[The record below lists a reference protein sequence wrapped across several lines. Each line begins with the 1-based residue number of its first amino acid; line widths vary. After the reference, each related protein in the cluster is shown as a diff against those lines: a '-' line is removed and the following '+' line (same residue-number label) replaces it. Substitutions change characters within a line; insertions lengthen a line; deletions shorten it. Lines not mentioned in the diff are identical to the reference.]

1 MGKLRQSTAKIQ
13 EILDQADGIR
23 EALEKK
29 ADPADWNASEGDGG
43 YIANKPFGELYN
55 KLEWYYYDN
64 ADGVLCD
71 TAVDKVFIDGKEYDL
86 TLGEILNID
95 NTNFGI
101 GIDEYYNKVKIYG
114 AREDDVD
121 WVTDNV
127 LAGDVKQLD
136 EQFIPE
142 NIARK
147 SDIVAPDWN
156 INEGELGYI
165 KNRTHYKKYSP
176 LEDDS
181 IVSMDDVFIIINLDY
196 IGSVALVENLLW
208 SDNLVFYSN
217 NNGQWEFDWDTE
229 IFFTAKV
236 NDNLLTIYSDTDLNW
251 AEWLNTRIM
260 QVDVLCIS
268 EDYIPTSIRSGA
280 AKGATAIQS
289 VKTINGQS
297 LVGSGDIT
305 IKGGEADWNAKDGE
319 DGYIKNKPFYDK
331 IDQKFDADKFSYDED
346 REEFYLDLYSLSGDD
361 IYIKYREDNDSNY
374 YKVQSFQLEYGYY
387 FHFFIDDDS
396 GVSCYIKENE
406 DGHAVLV
413 ADMLRRDE
421 RDLLQ
426 ALLNEYLSYCLRWQW
441 DDDEV
446 IRVIQEFY
454 IPYEIART
462 DDLKKKQD
470 KISDLAA
477 IRSGASKG
485 ATAIQSVKTIN
496 GQSLVGSGDI
506 IIKSDI
512 GVYGDGYIESEVA
525 EEGTYLTTNV
535 AENLDEVSARG
546 QLADAYDV
554 KTFVENA
561 VQGGGGIMPITYAEL
576 VELRNKKDLSAGTLY
591 RITDFVTTTVQ
602 ENTKSAGNPF
612 DIVVL
617 AIGSNEISEEAYAL
631 HSDRDTDGYFAKSN
645 LSAWKVWYCLD
656 NDTTRFAWADN
667 ENGKGVIYRMIDEWE
682 NDIPYDFKNIQFI
695 RTINLDYG
703 YPRFME
709 DGIEKWVYTFCGNS
723 YHVDNGEFSELK
735 DGSLEPYHNHESDEG
750 YSTFHHNTVKPRI
763 LIYDDEDE
771 DYHKCGR
778 AYLNNN
784 VFLGYW
790 EEIGSTTDESVPY
803 FYASCCYSNALGFDC
818 YNNTFGCNCNSNI
831 LGEKCHS
838 NILGPTCLNNT
849 FKNNCRENTFD
860 DSCCDNTI
868 GNNNQQLSLGVSC
881 HTNVFLDNCGGISL
895 KELGCYNTFGEGS
908 WGINCGSN
916 CQNNTFG
923 KRCVDIEFVD
933 QNDYAN
939 NIWNNKFDDGLQSVQ
954 FYIDEEHN
962 KYPDAYYKNYHIC
975 KGVQDE
981 SIELLPNNEYET
993 TVAMKSDGT
1002 IVEFV
1007 LADLKAS

>member
-1 MGKLRQSTAKIQ
+1 MTIIWSITDRNGAALPLTDKEVHLYYTCERGRFEADIEIQDGNVVIWHFFAKDQRVLGDYKLTLTILQSAGKRAIRRDICTAFTLVGRACEENYDDDEANINEGG
-13 EILDQADGIR
+13 EITLASELDVYRISPIIPTIGANENWRVDGVDTGLPSRGRSAYEYAVSQGYIGT
-23 EALEKK
+23 EDEFAEELKK
-29 ADPADWNASEGDGG
+29 ATEQPDWNASEGDGG
-43 YIANKPFGELYN
+43 YIANKPFGEIYN
-55 KLEWYYYDN
+55 KLEWYYDDN

-101 GIDEYYNKVKIYG
+101 GIDEYFNKVKVYG

-127 LAGDVKQLD
+127 LAGVLKTID
-136 EQFIPE
+136 EKYIPDT
-142 NIARK
+142 IARTK
-147 SDIVAPDWN
+147 
-156 INEGELGYI
+156 E
-165 KNRTHYKKYSP
+165 
-176 LEDDS
+176 
-181 IVSMDDVFIIINLDY
+181 
-196 IGSVALVENLLW
+196 
-208 SDNLVFYSN
+208 
-217 NNGQWEFDWDTE
+217 
-229 IFFTAKV
+229 V
-236 NDNLLTIYSDTDLNW
+236 NDKQDKISDLAT
-251 AEWLNTRIM
+251 
-260 QVDVLCIS
+260 
-268 EDYIPTSIRSGA
+268 IRSGA

-297 LVGSGDIT
+297 LIGSGDIT

-319 DGYIKNKPFYDK
+319 DGYIKNKPFYDT

-346 REEFYLDLYSLSGDD
+346 REEFYLDLYSLPGDD
-361 IYIKYREDNDSNY
+361 IYIKYRENNYSDY
-374 YKVQSFQLEYGYY
+374 YKVKSFSVEYGYN
-387 FHFFIDDDS
+387 FKFFTNDDF

-413 ADMLRRDE
+413 ADMLGRDD
-421 RDLLQ
+421 RDILQ
-426 ALLNEYLSYCLRWQW
+426 SLLNEYLSYCLRWQW

-446 IRVIQEFY
+446 IHSIHEYY
-454 IPYEIART
+454 IPNTIART

-470 KISDLAA
+470 NISDLAA

-496 GQSLVGSGDI
+496 GQSIVGSGDI
-506 IIKSDI
+506 TIK
-512 GVYGDGYIESEVA
+512 
-525 EEGTYLTTNV
+525 
-535 AENLDEVSARG
+535 
-546 QLADAYDV
+546 
-554 KTFVENA
+554 
-561 VQGGGGIMPITYAEL
+561 GGGDPAIIPITYAEL

-612 DIVVL
+612 DVVVL

-656 NDTTRFAWADN
+656 NDTTRFAWADK

-723 YHVDNGEFSELK
+723 FHVDNGKFSELK
-735 DGSLEPYHNHESDEG
+735 DGSLEPYYNHESEEG
-750 YSTFHHNTVKPRI
+750 FSTFHHNTVKPWI
-763 LIYDDEDE
+763 LIYDIEDE
-771 DYHKCGR
+771 DYHKCGK

-790 EEIGSTTDESVPY
+790 EEIGSTTDEGMPY
-803 FYASCCYSNALGFDC
+803 FTACCCYSNALGFDS
-818 YNNTFGCNCNSNI
+818 YNNTFGCGCNYNI

-838 NILGPTCLNNT
+838 NILGPACINNA
-849 FKNNCRENTFD
+849 FKNNCRENTFV

-868 GNNNQQLSLGVSC
+868 GSNNQQLSLGGSC
-881 HTNVFLDNCGGISL
+881 HNNVFLDNCGDISL
-895 KELGCYNTFGEGS
+895 KVLGCYNTFGEGS

-923 KRCVDIEFVD
+923 KRCIDIEFVD
-933 QNDYAN
+933 HNDYAD

-954 FYIDEEHN
+954 FVIDEEHN
-962 KYPDAYYKNYHIC
+962 EYPDAYYKNYHIC

-981 SIELLPNNEYET
+981 SIELSPNNEYET